1 MSHFTCLVIGDN
13 PDEQLEPF
21 SERIKVPR
29 YKTSDLSELD
39 KNRFVNYYNTNQPKE
54 ETEGLDFEQL
64 YQKFGKDWNNKEWI
78 KDENGD
84 WIETSTYNHHSKWD
98 WYELGG
104 RWAGS
109 IKLKPE
115 VEEYT
120 KPNFSWG
127 WDEEPKQQILSEKLC
142 DQAYKSEIA
151 NLNEL
156 KPFAVLKDGQWYERG
171 EMGWF
176 AIVSNEKS
184 EEQWDNE
191 IEKLLNDLSD
201 DTLISMYDCHI

>member
-21 SERIKVPR
+21 SEHIKVPR
-29 YKTSDLSELD
+29 YKIKDLSED
-39 KNRFVNYYNTNQPKE
+39 EIIRFMNFYKREKPKSE
-54 ETEGLDFEQL
+54 VSGLDFEQL
-64 YQKFGKDWNNKEWI
+64 YKKFGKDWNGNDWQ
-78 KDENGD
+78 KDSNGV
-84 WIETSTYNHHSKWD
+84 WIETSQYNPNSKWD

-115 VEEYT
+115 IEEFT

-127 WDEEPKQQILSEKLC
+127 WKQSEKEKILSENLC
-142 DQAYKSEIA
+142 DQAYKHEIA

-184 EEQWDNE
+184 EEHWDNE